1 MVFSCPDQD
10 QGRKAILFS
19 GDPHDFIV
27 AEYSAL
33 SELYPRIYDIAPLGK
48 CQNPGQKNK
57 IKTITSWLVID
68 ALIILSIWYIY
79 TCMVCFIT
87 FKQRREGPLKS
98 GYRNT
103 ALPSSNNYK

>member
-10 QGRKAILFS
+10 QGAQGDIIIF

-48 CQNPGQKNK
+48 CQNPGQKKK
-57 IKTITSWLVID
+57 IK
-68 ALIILSIWYIY
+68 
-79 TCMVCFIT
+79 
-87 FKQRREGPLKS
+87 
-98 GYRNT
+98 
-103 ALPSSNNYK
+103 